1 MDNTT
6 FQSVLEQLVLA
17 QNPDLFIYAQK
28 LSKGMIQD
36 MDHIYVRVFKDSPL
50 FPEPPFGYKFKN
62 PESYATIIAGVV
74 QHDKITNQV
83 LLADGIWHEAK
94 HYNNRES
101 SWIHDVEPI
110 EEPKPLPPGE
120 DIF

>member
-1 MDNTT
+1 MDNNT
-6 FQSVLEQLVLA
+6 FQSVLEQVVLV
-17 QNPDLFIYAQK
+17 QNPELFIYAQK

-50 FPEPPFGYKFKN
+50 FPQAPDGYKFKN
-62 PESYATIIAGVV
+62 PESYATVIAGVV
-74 QHDKITNQV
+74 QHNKITNQV

-94 HYNNRES
+94 HYSNRES
-101 SWIHDVEPI
+101 AWIHDVEPI
-110 EEPKPLPPGE
+110 EEPKKVLVEE